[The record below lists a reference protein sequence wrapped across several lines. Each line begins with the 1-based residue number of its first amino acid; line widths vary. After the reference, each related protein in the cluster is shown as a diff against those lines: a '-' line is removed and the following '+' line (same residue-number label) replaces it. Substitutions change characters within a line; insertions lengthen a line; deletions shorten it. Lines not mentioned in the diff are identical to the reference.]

1 MIYSNHNSA
10 SWSAVTGSID
20 IGIPKPLLYQSPQF
34 QHEFPSLDGSNAQAP
49 SKGSRGGSMNAHP
62 NDSHSNASHQ
72 NANANAVD
80 AQNIDTNRTQYEN
93 QVEQNSAQNQGGNAN
108 LSAAP
113 VHQQVVPPQ
122 LRALMP
128 QFMSRNLPPEPEHPQ
143 IPPQIGNR
151 DHNNRHFGRSGESRG
166 DQYQS
171 YNRRDRNDERSY
183 QRRGPPHRSNRHEQS
198 PYDDYEPTY
207 QSIIKEEELERID
220 QIVKEDGWAQ
230 DDDFDYNQKLV
241 FSDDDSDTPP
251 PTSSNKH
258 NKDTKRV
265 NFRDHDRDK
274 DTKSLTQRKD
284 EERLAYNR
292 DRDQRELEHND
303 RNDRDKNE
311 LPPRIQQN
319 GHRPGAPIVDTD
331 LLERVKQRKE
341 EEEKR
346 VNERR
351 LAAAKKLQ
359 ELEQKINKKKEMN
372 SENENETSSVSSGQN
387 YGKSENEPRINND
400 RYSRDDSRS
409 MRDNKDESRYGNR
422 YESKYERD
430 MGSRDRGAQ
439 NAADAGAYFN
449 KPYQPNLPPR
459 FQKQRDQQDVRHGFN
474 KLDAPHRPSPRDHNL
489 RRPTP
494 PQGQPI
500 KRNDEIGH
508 SKERNSYYLHPKSND
523 DQYSGHGKIVVDSE
537 DDDRVSSG
545 RDSISRSSVGGNRPL
560 NRSTSDSSQPEIKD
574 RIGSWADEMESDV
587 KVPQRQISN
596 TSSTSAGEDIQPK
609 QILQRVRKVSI
620 ESRSDKEKSEER
632 EVLSTS
638 NASVKLHNSQED
650 VNKLSG
656 TSPIS
661 LEAPKSWADSSP
673 PTPEIVRKST
683 DNFSDAS
690 NASTTKTIDSDKK
703 PLESVSENEPSDAN
717 AERKTDE
724 KSNLAPIKV
733 TTGRSYAKE
742 TYSSDDGE

>member
-1 MIYSNHNSA
+1 M
-10 SWSAVTGSID
+10 TGSND

-34 QHEFPSLDGSNAQAP
+34 QHEFPSLDGSKAQAP
-49 SKGSRGGSMNAHP
+49 SKGSRGGSH
-62 NDSHSNASHQ
+62 DSHSNTSHQ
-72 NANANAVD
+72 NANINAFD
-80 AQNIDTNRTQYEN
+80 AQNIDSNRTQYEN
-93 QVEQNSAQNQGGNAN
+93 QIEQNSVQNQGGNMN
-108 LSAAP
+108 SLAAP

-143 IPPQIGNR
+143 IQQQFGNR
-151 DHNNRHFGRSGESRG
+151 DINNRIIGRSGESRG

-183 QRRGPPHRSNRHEQS
+183 QRRGPPHRSNRHEQNQ
-198 PYDDYEPTY
+198 YDDYESTY

-220 QIVKEDGWAQ
+220 QIVKDDAWAQ

-258 NKDTKRV
+258 NKDSKRV
-265 NFRDHDRDK
+265 NFRDSDRDK
-274 DTKSLTQRKD
+274 DSKSVSQRKD

-292 DRDQRELEHND
+292 ERDQRDMEHND
-303 RNDRDKNE
+303 RNDREKNE
-311 LPPRIQQN
+311 LPPRMQQN

-400 RYSRDDSRS
+400 RYSRDDNRS

-422 YESKYERD
+422 YESKYDRD
-430 MGSRDRGAQ
+430 MGSRDRGAP
-439 NAADAGAYFN
+439 NATDAGAYYN

-459 FQKQRDQQDVRHGFN
+459 FQKQREQQDVRHGFN

-489 RRPTP
+489 RRPTQ
-494 PQGQPI
+494 QGHPI

-508 SKERNSYYLHPKSND
+508 SKERNLYYSNPKSND
-523 DQYSGHGKIVVDSE
+523 DQYSGLGKAVIDSE
-537 DDDRVSSG
+537 DDERASSG
-545 RDSISRSSVGGNRPL
+545 RDSISRSSVGGDRPL
-560 NRSTSDSSQPEIKD
+560 KRSTSDSSQPEFKD
-574 RIGSWADEMESDV
+574 RIGSWADEMESDA
-587 KVPQRQISN
+587 KVPQRKISN
-596 TSSTSAGEDIQPK
+596 TSSTTANEEIQPK
-609 QILQRVRKVSI
+609 QILQRVRKISI
-620 ESRSDKEKSEER
+620 ESRSDKEKSEEP
-632 EVLSTS
+632 EVLSAS
-638 NASVKLHNSQED
+638 NISAKSHNSQED
-650 VNKLSG
+650 VNKLFG

-661 LEAPKSWADSSP
+661 LEAPKSWVDSSP
-673 PTPEIVRKST
+673 STPEIARKSAE
-683 DNFSDAS
+683 NFTDAS
-690 NASTTKTIDSDKK
+690 NASTNKTIDSDKK
-703 PLESVSENEPSDAN
+703 PLESVLENELSDAN
-717 AERKTDE
+717 AEKKVDE

-733 TTGRSYAKE
+733 TTGRGYTKE
-742 TYSSDDGE
+742 TYSSDDGK